1 MIYPFLNRLKIPFFV
16 ITFIL
21 IAMDM
26 TLSLLG
32 FYLEFSTSTPTSII
46 YLIISVALLAFYVVT
61 LVKVMGRMRI
71 SKEVRGESKKFRR
84 LSDVRRVSRPIG

>member
-1 MIYPFLNRLKIPFFV
+1 
-16 ITFIL
+16 
-21 IAMDM
+21 
-26 TLSLLG
+26 LLG
-32 FYLEFSTSTPTSII
+32 FYLEFSTTTPTSII
-46 YLIISVALLAFYVVT
+46 YLVISVALLAFYVVT